1 MQKKK
6 HLVWRDVFAD
16 IGYSILLHKVQPNI
30 AENGLMSTIVN
41 KLGEDDE
48 NDIPA
53 LVRTGKVQAIVNT
66 VGTKRTLDEDGAT
79 IRSSAIEHG
88 IPLFTALDTADAMI
102 RVLESR
108 GFTTQAI

>member
-1 MQKKK
+1 MA
-6 HLVWRDVFAD
+6 RRFAD
-16 IGYSILLHKVQPNI
+16 IGYSIFATQGTAKYF

-66 VGTKRTLDEDGAT
+66 VWNKTYGLTKMVQQFVALLLNTVFL
-79 IRSSAIEHG
+79 
-88 IPLFTALDTADAMI
+88 LFTALDTADAMI